1 MCHEQKD
8 KKCSFAN
15 ANLYLE
21 NSRIFPAITDMI
33 RENCLEI
40 VAVEQAKIK
49 EFEEELKDRVFNFE
63 SS

>member
-1 MCHEQKD
+1 
-8 KKCSFAN
+8 
-15 ANLYLE
+15 
-21 NSRIFPAITDMI
+21 MI